1 MDLKQQLANMKQK
14 LEKTAQ
20 KMASFRGVVMGFAVL
35 AAAGSMT
42 SCGYNNGRLGGS
54 DWGSTQARPLFDWGN
69 SQARPLFDG
78 GRSQARPIYND
89 GSTQARPTFDG
100 GRSQARKIPNNR
112 STQARPTFDGGRS
125 QARPNP
131 NNRSTQARRI
141 SARLIE
147 LTQNDTATQSTSD
160 SKTINMVMTKKSD
173 RTA

>member
-42 SCGYNNGRLGGS
+42 SCGYNNGHLGGS
-54 DWGSTQARPLFDWGN
+54 NWGSTQARPLFDWGN
-69 SQARPLFDG
+69 SQARPIYNNG
-78 GRSQARPIYND
+78 STRARPIYND
-89 GSTQARPTFDG
+89 GSTRARP
-100 GRSQARKIPNNR
+100 IYNNG
-112 STQARPTFDGGRS
+112 STQARPIYNNGST
-125 QARPNP
+125 QARPIR
-131 NNRSTQARRI
+131 NNGSTQARRMN
-141 SARLIE
+141 ARLID